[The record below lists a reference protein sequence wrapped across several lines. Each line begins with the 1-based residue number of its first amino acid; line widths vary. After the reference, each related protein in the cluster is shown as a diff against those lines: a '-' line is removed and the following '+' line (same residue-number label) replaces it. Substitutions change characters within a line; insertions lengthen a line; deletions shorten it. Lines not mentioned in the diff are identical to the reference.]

1 MAWHRHIDPM
11 RGRRPGAALLGLAI
25 FCASCGGAAQNTVAG
40 GNVTAPGNGMAAQA
54 GANVPILQP
63 EQLAVDPQ
71 IENMKERYNVSG
83 AACNA
88 HGVCLLISDEKRYAR
103 FFTLQGNTLR
113 PTHRFFLLADTE
125 NGTEMDESDGEGV
138 AFANGAF
145 YIVGSHSRSK
155 SGEAQAS
162 RHFVFRIPGDMT
174 AAPAGDVGTR
184 ASAAPGARASLD
196 SIIAAHPILRDH
208 LLEPPGDTRDQSQ
221 PSHGV
226 NVEGIAVVGDDMFIG
241 FRGPLGGD
249 RAIVLKI
256 SAAALFGG
264 DGASAESYPLRLGPG
279 QGVRD
284 LAAVQGGLLVL
295 SGPERR
301 YGVEANPQFF
311 LWRQGS
317 EPILLGRLAGAARG
331 ANPESITIL
340 EETATEY
347 RVLVLWDS
355 ELLDPPESSLPA
367 VPPMIVRVPKPAA

>member
-1 MAWHRHIDPM
+1 MARHRSV
-11 RGRRPGAALLGLAI
+11 ALLGLAI
-25 FCASCGGAAQNTVAG
+25 LCASCGGATQNMMAG
-40 GNVTAPGNGMAAQA
+40 GNNMSAPDNGVPRQA
-54 GANVPILQP
+54 GANVPVLQP
-63 EQLAVDPQ
+63 VQMAIDPI
-71 IENMKERYNVSG
+71 IENKKERYNLSG

-103 FFTLQGNTLR
+103 FFTLEGNILR
-113 PTHRFFLLADTE
+113 PGNRVFLLADVE
-125 NGTEMDESDGEGV
+125 DEVEMDESDGEGV

-145 YIVGSHSRSK
+145 YIVGSHSRSRT
-155 SGEAQAS
+155 GEAQAS
-162 RHFVFRIPGDMT
+162 RHFVFRIPGDMAAPPAGDLGSKT
-174 AAPAGDVGTR
+174 SAAPA
-184 ASAAPGARASLD
+184 ARASLD
-196 SIIAAHPILRDH
+196 AIIAAHPILKDH
-208 LLEPPGDTRDQSQ
+208 RLEPPGDTQDQSQ

-226 NVEGIAVVGDDMFIG
+226 NAEGIAVVGDDMFIG
-241 FRGPLGGD
+241 FRGPLDGD
-249 RAIVLKI
+249 RAIVLKV
-256 SAAALFGG
+256 SATALFGNA
-264 DGASAESYPLRLGPG
+264 GATAESHLLRLGPG

-301 YGVEANPQFF
+301 HGVEVNPQFF

-317 EPILLGRLAGAARG
+317 EPILLGRLAGAAHG

-355 ELLDPPESSLPA
+355 ELLDPPETSLPP